1 MIDCLFSWLLQA
13 ILSLS
18 KKDLMERVGRL
29 ENSRS
34 LFIMDC
40 FRTMDGEYNVTVEV
54 NVAIWARAHEGTTA
68 VTCKRGELI
77 YNRLINN

>member
-18 KKDLMERVGRL
+18 KKDLMERAGRL

-54 NVAIWARAHEGTTA
+54 NVAI
-68 VTCKRGELI
+68 
-77 YNRLINN
+77 